1 MKKQR
6 KEALATLTGLIDPR
20 IIEVRGEDVPY
31 WLESFKKKGKPAIG
45 LTGQDLYE
53 EYKAN
58 NGSGSRLQII
68 KTIEWLDDTAKF
80 GKPALCL
87 IGPKGAKLKNM
98 PKDLSIWIASKYR
111 GLADKY
117 LEQFEEQGY
126 RFQKNYVNGCV
137 ETSCS
142 EGIADLIIDIVYTGS
157 SLKRY
162 GLEIYDTILKS
173 DFLILGQGGDADD
186 E

>member
-1 MKKQR
+1 LKRQR
-6 KEALATLTGLIDPR
+6 EEALATLEDLVDPR

-31 WLESFKKKGKPAIG
+31 WLESFRRKGKPAIG
-45 LTGQDLYE
+45 LTGEDLYE

-58 NGSGSRLQII
+58 NGSGSKLEIL
-68 KTIEWLDDTAKF
+68 KTIEWQDETAKF

-87 IGPKGAKLKNM
+87 IGPEDKELQDL

-111 GLADKY
+111 GLADRY
-117 LEQFEEQGY
+117 LKKLEEQGY
-126 RFQKNYVNGCV
+126 TFMKNYVNGCV

-162 GLEIYDTILKS
+162 ELTIYDTILKS
-173 DFLILGQGGDADD
+173 DFLILGQGGELND
-186 E
+186 

>member
-1 MKKQR
+1 LKKQR
-6 KEALATLTGLIDPR
+6 EEALTALAGLIDPR

-53 EYKAN
+53 EYRSN
-58 NGSGSRLQII
+58 NGPRTNLQVI
-68 KTIEWLDDTAKF
+68 KTIEWKDETAKF

-87 IGPKGAKLKNM
+87 IGPKGEKLEDM

-117 LEQFEEQGY
+117 LEQFENKGY
-126 RFQKNYVNGCV
+126 SFQKNYVNGCV

-162 GLEIYDTILKS
+162 GLDIYDTILKS
-173 DFLILGQGGDADD
+173 DFLILGQGGDTD

>member
-1 MKKQR
+1 M
-6 KEALATLTGLIDPR
+6 
-20 IIEVRGEDVPY
+20 
-31 WLESFKKKGKPAIG
+31 ESFKRKGKPAIG

-53 EYKAN
+53 EYKTN
-58 NGSGSRLQII
+58 NGSGSKLEII
-68 KTIEWLDDTAKF
+68 KTIEWKDETAKF

-87 IGPKGAKLKNM
+87 IGPKGEKLEDM
-98 PKDLSIWIASKYR
+98 SRDLSIWIASKYR
-111 GLADKY
+111 GLSDKY
-117 LEQFEEQGY
+117 LKQFEDQGY
-126 RFQKNYVNGCV
+126 TFQKNYVNGCV

-162 GLEIYDTILKS
+162 GLEIYETILKS
-173 DFLILGQGGDADD
+173 DFLILGQGGDVD